1 MSEKKIR
8 DEAWK
13 KMQILSTLILNLDED
28 TQLKKSIIISLILID
43 AKSKE
48 TSKSSHIKMN
58 LVES

>member
-13 KMQILSTLILNLDED
+13 RMQILSTLILNLDKD
-28 TQLKKSIIISLILID
+28 TQLKKNIVISLISID

-48 TSKSSHIKMN
+48 SSKSSHIKMN